1 MKRVGWREN
10 DGELGGKITQV
21 VEWLRK
27 ADPKSGG
34 SEKRRSRSFAG
45 RLTSSGNKNK
55 CDSIT
60 GSIVTA
66 ADRPLS
72 IEDRGVDIV
81 VDKIYPRRFYL

>member
-1 MKRVGWREN
+1 MKTRRTTREN
-10 DGELGGKITQV
+10 GAESSEEKNNAGR
-21 VEWLRK
+21 VEWLRR
-27 ADPKSGG
+27 ADPKSDG
-34 SEKRRSRSFAG
+34 RRSRGFVR

-72 IEDRGVDIV
+72 IERTKG
-81 VDKIYPRRFYL
+81 RL